1 MKFDSLPTI
10 EAFAE
15 IEMLEDVV
23 SSCVLGNSR
32 FAVGTIDGKLQIFEL
47 DDLLQD
53 ADFDS
58 AIISIIESSEEVIA
72 ASITGEIKSLT
83 DSLNWHHEIQ
93 SGIEHMAQLE
103 DLICVSDTSGSIIFL
118 NFKGD
123 EVRTSLMEM

>member
-1 MKFDSLPTI
+1 MKIDSLPTI

-32 FAVGTIDGKLQIFEL
+32 FAVGTIDGKLQIFEI
-47 DDLLQD
+47 DNLLQY

-72 ASITGEIKSLT
+72 ASTTGQIKSLNE
-83 DSLNWHHEIQ
+83 SPSWQHEIQ
-93 SGIEHMAQLE
+93 SGTVSYTHLT
-103 DLICVSDTSGSIIFL
+103 LPTICSV
-118 NFKGD
+118 
-123 EVRTSLMEM
+123 